1 MTNIEV
7 LQDAIQGIKF
17 TPAQKNIIN
26 MLQKGYTIKV
36 VNKHHISGGQMKWYR
51 DGETMHAGKVYKAFF
66 NTFHKIKR
74 AKGKSIQN
82 LFIF

>member
-26 MLQKGYTIKV
+26 MLQKGYTIKR
-36 VNKHHISGGQMKWYR
+36 W
-51 DGETMHAGKVYKAFF
+51 
-66 NTFHKIKR
+66 
-74 AKGKSIQN
+74 
-82 LFIF
+82 